1 MRFESIRRRP
11 GRRMRLA
18 NARSDARSGATPLE
32 ILLALLIALLA
43 FALANA
49 ASATTGFNPDES
61 RWISRAH
68 YLADLRDP
76 FGPTW
81 DDQYMTRGQPP
92 LGSYAMGAALLLQ
105 GRDLETNPPW
115 DFSLP
120 WEENIAVGNRPS
132 PDDLAAGRR
141 ASAVLVALT
150 SLTIIGIT
158 RVFVAMP
165 WALLA
170 GLLIAVH
177 PFTTYIGSIAMADAI
192 FGLLIALAALAAASL
207 ARRPGWPRAVLLGAL
222 LGLGGATK
230 LSPLATALGLAL
242 AGAALFA
249 AALVRERP
257 DVRQARRF
265 ATLGLLVLVTA
276 LALFVAVYP
285 YLWLDPLGRT
295 RILFEFRSIE
305 MATQAADWPV
315 MAVPTRLEALQR
327 VALNFTERFNL
338 IDAISDWVFGA
349 PAPLPLRA
357 AEFVV
362 AATGIAVMTAGA
374 IRAGLSSP
382 RMLALAVLGG
392 QVAVTI
398 LGMRSEFDRYH
409 LPMALLGAVS
419 ATVML
424 EWSAATALSA
434 IRMRRA
440 GLPSPSIPRRRS
452 LVLLAEDTSAADKQG
467 E

>member
-1 MRFESIRRRP
+1 
-11 GRRMRLA
+11 MRLA

-150 SLTIIGIT
+150 SLTIIGIA

-249 AALVRERP
+249 AALVRGRP

-295 RILFEFRSIE
+295 RILFEFRS
-305 MATQAADWPV
+305 
-315 MAVPTRLEALQR
+315 
-327 VALNFTERFNL
+327 
-338 IDAISDWVFGA
+338 
-349 PAPLPLRA
+349 
-357 AEFVV
+357 
-362 AATGIAVMTAGA
+362 
-374 IRAGLSSP
+374 
-382 RMLALAVLGG
+382 
-392 QVAVTI
+392 
-398 LGMRSEFDRYH
+398 
-409 LPMALLGAVS
+409 
-419 ATVML
+419 
-424 EWSAATALSA
+424 
-434 IRMRRA
+434 
-440 GLPSPSIPRRRS
+440 
-452 LVLLAEDTSAADKQG
+452 
-467 E
+467 